1 MGKVTGIGGIFIKC
15 NNPEEMNNWYRD
27 VLGMTTNPYGVLFS
41 FNDNTSPKGFLQLG
55 LFPVDSDYFGNE
67 SQQSMLNFR
76 VDNMTEILEV
86 LKAHS
91 VRIVKDLEEYEYGKF
106 VHILDLEGNRI
117 ELWEPM
123 DGAFEKEAHMAM
135 S

>member
-55 LFPVDSDYFGNE
+55 IFPSDSDYFGSE
-67 SQQSMLNFR
+67 HQQAMLNFR
-76 VDNMTEILEV
+76 VDNMTEMLEV
-86 LKAHS
+86 LKTQR

-135 S
+135 C

>member
-15 NNPEEMNNWYRD
+15 KNPKEMNNWYRN

-41 FNDNTSPKGFLQLG
+41 FNDVASPKGFLQLG
-55 LFPVDSDYFGNE
+55 TFPSDSDYFGNE
-67 SQQSMLNFR
+67 NQQSMLNFR
-76 VDNMTEILEV
+76 VDNMHEMLDV
-86 LKAHS
+86 LKKHN
-91 VRIVKDLEEYEYGKF
+91 VQIVKDLEEFDYGKF

-123 DGAFEKEAHMAM
+123 DGAFEKEAHMPM
-135 S
+135 I

>member
-15 NNPEEMNNWYRD
+15 NNPEEMNNWYRN

-41 FNDNTSPKGFLQLG
+41 FNDNKSSKGFLQLG
-55 LFPVDSDYFGNE
+55 LFPANSDYFGNE

>member
-1 MGKVTGIGGIFIKC
+1 
-15 NNPEEMNNWYRD
+15 
-27 VLGMTTNPYGVLFS
+27 
-41 FNDNTSPKGFLQLG
+41 
-55 LFPVDSDYFGNE
+55 LFPSDSDYFGSE
-67 SQQSMLNFR
+67 RQQAMLNFR
-76 VDNMTEILEV
+76 VDNMTEMLEV
-86 LKAHS
+86 LKTQR

-135 S
+135 C

>member
-15 NNPEEMNNWYRD
+15 NNPEEMNNWYRV

-41 FNDNTSPKGFLQLG
+41 FNDSVSPKGFLQLG
-55 LFPVDSDYFGNE
+55 TFPSNSDYFGNE

-76 VDNMTEILEV
+76 VDNMTEMLEIL
-86 LKAHS
+86 KTHS
-91 VRIVKDLEEYEYGKF
+91 VQIVKDLEEYDYGKF

-123 DGAFEKEAHMAM
+123 DGAFEKEAHMPM
-135 S
+135 I

>member
-55 LFPVDSDYFGNE
+55 IFPSDSDYFGSE
-67 SQQSMLNFR
+67 HQQAMLNFR
-76 VDNMTEILEV
+76 VDNMTEMLEV
-86 LKAHS
+86 LKTQR

>member
-41 FNDNTSPKGFLQLG
+41 FNDSNSPKGFLQLG
-55 LFPVDSDYFGNE
+55 TFPTNSDYFGNE

-76 VDNMTEILEV
+76 VDNMMEILEV
-86 LKAHS
+86 LKKHK
-91 VRIVKDLEEYEYGKF
+91 VQIVKDLEEYEYGKF

-123 DGAFEKEAHMAM
+123 DGAFEKEAHMPM
-135 S
+135 I

>member
-41 FNDNTSPKGFLQLG
+41 FNDSVSPKGFLQLG
-55 LFPVDSDYFGNE
+55 TFPSNSDYFGNE

-76 VDNMTEILEV
+76 VDNMTEMLEIL
-86 LKAHS
+86 KTHS
-91 VRIVKDLEEYEYGKF
+91 VQIVKDLEEYDYGKF

-123 DGAFEKEAHMAM
+123 DGAFEKEAHMPM
-135 S
+135 I

>member
-41 FNDNTSPKGFLQLG
+41 FNDSMSPKGFLQLG
-55 LFPVDSDYFGNE
+55 TFPANSDYFGDEN
-67 SQQSMLNFR
+67 QQAMLNFR
-76 VDNMTEILEV
+76 VDNLLEMLEV
-86 LKAHS
+86 LKQNN
-91 VRIVKDLEEYEYGKF
+91 VQIVKDLEEFEYGKF

-123 DGAFEKEAHMAM
+123 DGAFEKEAHMPM
-135 S
+135 I

>member
-1 MGKVTGIGGIFIKC
+1 MGKVTGFGGILIKC

-55 LFPVDSDYFGNE
+55 LFPSDSDYFGSE
-67 SQQSMLNFR
+67 CQQAMLNFR
-76 VDNMTEILEV
+76 VDNMTEMLEV
-86 LKAHS
+86 LKTQR

-135 S
+135 C